1 MNLFNRKKDNG
12 VGGIFD
18 GGMYLRSFS
27 KDGNRKKL
35 FLLFIGIF
43 MIGSEEIIPL
53 MRPAIAEQLPI
64 VISKTQED
72 ISTTMDV
79 LEVVEKDGDFAVPV
93 PTPLSLVSD
102 SQQQQLPISQ
112 DMAVTASDI
121 AVEPSMP
128 NESSLIKAV
137 SGKKVVIADSTE
149 GSQEVK
155 LAFISEKKVNAEP
168 TSAEL
173 AIVQNAAVLDSLSPP
188 SSVDM
193 RAFGVVSDDA
203 IYNELLAT
211 DILSQPADIRA
222 LPEKYLVVRKD
233 HSASNAS
240 SRLTAART
248 ALSYGRYSAAL
259 GLFEELYKKGS
270 WNESVSMGRAV
281 SLQKIGQ
288 IPLAVSA
295 YKEIVEKNPKN
306 VDALT
311 NMLGLLNGQGPD
323 EAIEKLLQLRDIFPF
338 NSNVTAQLG
347 VVYGVARDYEN
358 ALKYLEMADA
368 LKPGNPNILYNRAI
382 VYDRMGRTIQAAN
395 IYRQILLL
403 AGDGILNQ
411 NFPIETVRNRL
422 SVIR

>member
-27 KDGNRKKL
+27 EDGNGKKL

-64 VISKTQED
+64 VISKTQEA

-155 LAFISEKKVNAEP
+155 LAFISEKKVSAEP

-347 VVYGVARDYEN
+347 VVYGVAGDYEN